1 MCVEFRSARSPSA
14 KNLILNDLTPKNK
27 HMYHF
32 YKELKQY
39 QKLQISEP
47 RGGGKSL
54 VFRLVRFLGRKPTCK
69 GYEKTFQRYRAGDGA
84 SLLKKCNC

>member
-27 HMYHF
+27 HIYHF

-47 RGGGKSL
+47 RGGGEESRVPIGQIL
-54 VFRLVRFLGRKPTCK
+54 RT
-69 GYEKTFQRYRAGDGA
+69 KTDVQG
-84 SLLKKCNC
+84 L